1 MTVLVG
7 KKAPSFSS
15 SAVIDGKKIE
25 YNFNLE
31 KYIGKK
37 YVVLFF
43 YTKDFSGI
51 CPSELHDFQNK
62 LGNFKSKNVE
72 VIGCST
78 DSEESHLAWLNIEK
92 EKGGI
97 KGITYPLIADNS
109 KTISYNY
116 GTLFGEY
123 EINEN
128 NQLVAKGPM
137 IPLRG
142 LFIIDK
148 KGIIQHQ
155 LVNHFTLVRNVDE
168 VLRTVNAVQYFEEK
182 GEFCPINQLI

>member
-1 MTVLVG
+1 MKVLVG
-7 KKAPSFSS
+7 KKAPFFSAT
-15 SAVIDGKKIE
+15 AVINGKEIE
-25 YNFNLE
+25 RNFNIE

-37 YVVLFF
+37 YVLLFF

-51 CPSELHDFQNK
+51 CPSELYDFQDK
-62 LGNFKSKNVE
+62 LEQFKVKNTE

-78 DSEESHLAWLNIEK
+78 DSEETHLAWLNLKK
-92 EKGGI
+92 EAGGI
-97 KGITYPLIADNS
+97 NGVTYPIISDNT
-109 KTISYNY
+109 KTISSNY

-128 NQLVAKGPM
+128 KHLVATGPM

-142 LFIIDK
+142 LFLIDK
-148 KGIIQHQ
+148 NGIIQHQ

-168 VLRTVNAVQYFEEK
+168 VLRTIDALQYFEEN
-182 GEFCPINQLI
+182 GEFCPIR

>member
-7 KKAPSFSS
+7 KKAPLFSS
-15 SAVIDGKKIE
+15 TAVINGKIVE
-25 YNFNLE
+25 HNFNLE
-31 KYIGKK
+31 RYIGKK

-62 LGNFKSKNVE
+62 LEDFKSKNVV

-78 DSEESHLAWLNIEK
+78 DSEESHMAWLNIEK

-97 KGITYPLIADNS
+97 KGVKYPLIADTT
-109 KTISYNY
+109 KTISKNY
-116 GTLFGEY
+116 GTLLGEY
-123 EINEN
+123 EKDES
-128 NQLVAKGPM
+128 NQLIATGPM

-142 LFIIDK
+142 LFLIDK
-148 KGIIQHQ
+148 NGIVQHQ
-155 LVNHFTLVRNVDE
+155 LINFFTLVRNVDE
-168 VLRTVNAVQYFEEK
+168 VLRIVDALQYFEEK
-182 GEFCPINQLI
+182 GEFCPIN